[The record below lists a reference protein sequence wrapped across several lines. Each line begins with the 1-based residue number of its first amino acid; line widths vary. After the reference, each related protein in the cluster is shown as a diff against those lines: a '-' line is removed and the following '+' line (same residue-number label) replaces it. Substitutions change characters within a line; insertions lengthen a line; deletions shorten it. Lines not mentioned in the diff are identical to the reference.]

1 VTTARALIALACLM
15 TVAVLGIGAL
25 LAQAVRRD
33 VVVCEESLPAVPEP
47 PGWQAWPVAPELG
60 GFGLSYWTSM
70 PKYHLGYSDVSLVEL
85 GVCPGEGAS
94 VEPWFA
100 ASERGDASYL
110 RNPGELRV
118 RHSPDGEMHVVTG
131 RVDGAGPE
139 WFVAAFV
146 RQHGHRLA
154 LLSRRAAACLGAD
167 AVALVVLLAGIA
179 RAVRRLRLAGR
190 ILDPSLFQPATRD
203 PGGRIRMGATAVTT
217 EGNVAGAPGDVMVR
231 VVSARPGD
239 YRTAP
244 SRHVTVAVDGER
256 HDAVRATARA
266 SSWAAAAAM
275 GAALL
280 LGLGTCFVL
289 LLVGLS
295 ELRLD

>member
-1 VTTARALIALACLM
+1 VTSARALIALACLM

-25 LAQAVRRD
+25 LAEAVRRD
-33 VVVCEESLPAVPEP
+33 VVVCQESLPAVPEP
-47 PGWQAWPVAPELG
+47 PGWQAWSVAPELG

-70 PKYHLGYSDVSLVEL
+70 PKYHLGYSDVALVEL

-100 ASERGDASYL
+100 AAEPGDASYL

-118 RHSPDGEMHVVTG
+118 RHSPDGETHVVTG

-139 WFVAAFV
+139 WFVTAFV
-146 RQHGHRLA
+146 RQRGHRVA

-167 AVALVVLLAGIA
+167 AVALVVLVAGIA

-203 PGGRIRMGATAVTT
+203 PGGSLRMGATAVTT
-217 EGNVAGAPGDVMVR
+217 DGEAAGTSRDVMVR
-231 VVSARPGD
+231 VVSSRPGD

-244 SRHVTVAVDGER
+244 SRHVTEVVEGAR
-256 HDAVRATARA
+256 MDAARGMARA
-266 SSWAAAAAM
+266 SSWAAATAM
-275 GAALL
+275 GVALL
-280 LGLGTCFVL
+280 LGLGTSVVL
-289 LLVGLS
+289 VLVGLS

>member
-1 VTTARALIALACLM
+1 VTTARALIALACVM
-15 TVAVLGIGAL
+15 TLAVLGIGAL
-25 LAQAVRRD
+25 LAGEVRRD
-33 VVVCEESLPAVPEP
+33 LVVCEESLPAVTEP

-70 PKYHLGYSDVSLVEL
+70 PKYQLGYSDVSLVEL

-100 ASERGDASYL
+100 SAEPGDASYL
-110 RNPGELRV
+110 RHPGELRV
-118 RHSPDGEMHVVTG
+118 RHSPDGAVHVVTG

-139 WFVAAFV
+139 GFVTAFV
-146 RQHGHRLA
+146 RQREHRVA

-167 AVALVVLLAGIA
+167 VVALVVLLAGIA
-179 RAVRRLRLAGR
+179 RAARRLRLAGR
-190 ILDPSLFQPATRD
+190 ILDPSLFQPAVRD
-203 PGGRIRMGATAVTT
+203 PGGNVRMGATAVTT
-217 EGNVAGAPGDVMVR
+217 DGEASGTPGAVMVR
-231 VVSARPGD
+231 VVSTRPGD

-244 SRHVTVAVDGER
+244 SRHVTEVVEGAR
-256 HDAVRATARA
+256 QDAARGMARA

-275 GAALL
+275 GVAVL
-280 LGLGTCFVL
+280 LGLCTSVAF